1 MARHEH
7 KKRQRAGHRAFL
19 AAGAARLTFD
29 SELRACGFEAA
40 EIEAAWSCRD
50 DIERVAIEL
59 MILAAGLASIDDLAS
74 EVVRRARNTLGWAG
88 VVQMPFEKFE
98 PLARRAWD
106 EWETL
111 TGRPLQ
117 ERPSSVLAAGV
128 IALLEDAEQKL
139 GWADYPAGTAGRAA
153 RIIVRRELLAVI
165 EQAYPAL
172 KNECRQLFRD
182 EWNRWRAL
190 NRTRGARALS
200 RRLLHLTS
208 NRMAR

>member
-117 ERPSSVLAAGV
+117 ERPSSVRACRRG
-128 IALLEDAEQKL
+128 DRPPRRCGAETWL
-139 GWADYPAGTAGRAA
+139 GRLSCRDGRQGRADH
-153 RIIVRRELLAVI
+153 RSQGTPR
-165 EQAYPAL
+165 
-172 KNECRQLFRD
+172 CD
-182 EWNRWRAL
+182 RAS
-190 NRTRGARALS
+190 LS
-200 RRLLHLTS
+200 R
-208 NRMAR
+208 AQK